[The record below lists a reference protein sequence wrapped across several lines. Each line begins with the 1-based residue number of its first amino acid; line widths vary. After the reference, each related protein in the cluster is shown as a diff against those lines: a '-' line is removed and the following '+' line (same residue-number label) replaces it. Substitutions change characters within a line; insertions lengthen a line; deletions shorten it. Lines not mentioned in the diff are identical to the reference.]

1 MSCWQSVLRR
11 EVRVETKVM
20 EDVIEIDGLVF
31 KRCVNHFPDIY
42 VNSNGLLY
50 DSSVGKVLDVKPHNV
65 GDYKTIS
72 ATNIKKIRRNCVI
85 HRMVAFYYIENDRPD
100 EAIYV
105 NHINLEKLDN
115 RVENLEWVTRKEN
128 GLHWAINR
136 RRKKSDI
143 HNDPWSFAKSIEMA
157 HTLPRN
163 KVILKLVDNYL
174 NANNHSK

>member
-1 MSCWQSVLRR
+1 M
-11 EVRVETKVM
+11 ETKVM
-20 EDVIEIDGLVF
+20 ADVIEIDGLVF

-42 VNSNGLLY
+42 VNSSGLLY
-50 DSSVGKVLDVKPHNV
+50 DSSIRKVIDVAPHKI

-72 ATNIKKIRRNCVI
+72 ATNIKNTRSSCII
-85 HRMVAFYYIENDRPD
+85 HRMVAFYWIKNERPD
-100 EAIYV
+100 IAIEV
-105 NHINLEKLDN
+105 NHINLDKLDN

-128 GLHWAINR
+128 SLHWVVNR

-143 HNDPWSFAKSIEMA
+143 DNDPWSFVKSIEMA

-174 NANNHSK
+174 NANNHGK